1 MSSSERPT
9 SSSLTTTVVL
19 REMDPL
25 LKDLGEQK
33 QIFRRSV
40 VSLAAELKDVR
51 HRLASQQ
58 QSFLRETLTRQEAEA
73 KAKKLEEEMIRL
85 QESLEERNWQ
95 LQASASDSE
104 KHLKELD
111 DLRLQLR
118 VTQSSAEASA
128 VSAQSAQ
135 IQCSALLEELD
146 QKNLTLKEH
155 ETRVNK
161 LAEQLNLLQKDLQ
174 SREISQKQLKD
185 EVVRVEH
192 DIMQAVAK
200 AGFNKDSE
208 LRKLLDEVSP
218 RNIEMMNKL
227 LSSKDEEMCKL
238 RDEITI
244 MSAHWKFKIKEL
256 ESQLE
261 KQRRVDQEL
270 KKKVLRLEFC
280 LQDARSQTRKLQRM
294 GDRRDKALKELREQL
309 AALNQQNVSVNRV
322 RQNIFETSGFKIV
335 ASMSMLVLVLF
346 SKR

>member
-1 MSSSERPT
+1 
-9 SSSLTTTVVL
+9 
-19 REMDPL
+19 MDPL

-40 VSLAAELKDVR
+40 VSLAGELKDVR

-128 VSAQSAQ
+128 VYAQSAQ
-135 IQCSALLEELD
+135 IQCSALLKELD

-309 AALNQQNVSVNRV
+309 AALNQQNVSVNKV

-335 ASMSMLVLVLF
+335 ASMSMLALVLF